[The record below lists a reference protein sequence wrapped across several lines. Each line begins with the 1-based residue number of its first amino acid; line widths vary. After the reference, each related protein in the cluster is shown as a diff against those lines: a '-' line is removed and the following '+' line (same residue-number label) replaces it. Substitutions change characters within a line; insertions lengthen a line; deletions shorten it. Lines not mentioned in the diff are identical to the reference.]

1 MLLNAHCAHLT
12 HRLNLV
18 EVAKEVFDVTSVF
31 NDMDASMIY
40 SIKQAG
46 VELKL
51 QKWQSINMIASFILI
66 VRMYVVGQVGKLISL
81 RNLLCGVIVGSS
93 EKMASTYSSIQ
104 HSKIKQV
111 RVCS

>member
-66 VRMYVVGQVGKLISL
+66 VRMYL
-81 RNLLCGVIVGSS
+81 RSWSSWKSNLLKRPSLWCNCW
-93 EKMASTYSSIQ
+93 KF
-104 HSKIKQV
+104 
-111 RVCS
+111 

>member
-51 QKWQSINMIASFILI
+51 QKWQSIN
-66 VRMYVVGQVGKLISL
+66 RD
-81 RNLLCGVIVGSS
+81 LLCGVIVGSS